1 MSTWF
6 ERYQRRKREL
16 AQGVDADLVRSNR
29 RRYKLAFVLLGAG
42 FLLAPV
48 TMTLNPE
55 GISHQIGFV
64 LAMLL
69 IISGLATGRWASAE
83 SAFLSKPDPE
93 YPPRIFRK

>member
-29 RRYKLAFVLLGAG
+29 ARYKLAFVLFGFG
-42 FLLAPV
+42 FLLALM
-48 TMTLNPE
+48 TTTLNPI
-55 GISHQIGFV
+55 GISDKIGFV
-64 LAMLL
+64 LAMLV
-69 IISGLATGRWASAE
+69 IISGLAVGRRASAE

-93 YPPRIFRK
+93 DPPRIFRK